1 MEAAIGIDFGGTTIK
16 SGLVAGGNVVKRGTV
31 VDTQKAGGLEDLLA
45 SLVGIVEELRGE
57 GVAGVGVGLPG
68 MVDANRG
75 VVNQLTNVA
84 GWNAVPLRKILEQ
97 RTGLPVAIEND
108 ANAMA
113 YGEWRHGAARDGR
126 HVICITLGTGVGGAL
141 ILDGHLY
148 RGATMG
154 AGEVGHMSIDY
165 HGLPGHYGNPGAL
178 EKYVGNQQITD
189 RAFSRY
195 AEKGLGRSREQCTPA
210 ALSEAARAGDQIALG
225 LWEEV
230 GYEIGVALSSAIWL
244 VNPDTVVIG
253 GGVAKAGELVFGPIR
268 RTIRSQTGR
277 VFHEHL
283 RIVEAQL
290 GNDAGIIGNAA
301 LALEAAREAGRA
313 GAV

>member
-1 MEAAIGIDFGGTTIK
+1 M
-16 SGLVAGGNVVKRGTV
+16 RW
-31 VDTQKAGGLEDLLA
+31 
-45 SLVGIVEELRGE
+45 
-57 GVAGVGVGLPG
+57 GVGGGLPG

-84 GWNAVPLRKILEQ
+84 GWESVPLREILEK
-97 RTGLPVAIEND
+97 RTGLPAAVEND

-113 YGEWRHGAARDGR
+113 YGEWRHGAAREGR

-141 ILDGHLY
+141 ILDGRLY
-148 RGATMG
+148 RGSTMG

-165 HGLPGHYGNPGAL
+165 RGVPGHYGNFGAL

-189 RAFSRY
+189 RAFGRY
-195 AEKGLGRSREQCTPA
+195 AERGAPRERECCTPA
-210 ALSEAARAGDQIALG
+210 ALSEAARAGDEVALG
-225 LWEEV
+225 IWEEV

-253 GGVAKAGELVFGPIR
+253 GGVAKAGELVFGPVR
-268 RTIRSQTGR
+268 RTIFSQTGR

-283 RIVEAQL
+283 RVVEAQL

-301 LALEAAREAGRA
+301 LALEAAQAAGRT
-313 GAV
+313 

>member
-16 SGLVAGGNVVKRGTV
+16 SGLVAGGNVLKRGPV
-31 VDTQKAGGLEDLLA
+31 VDTQKAGGFEELLDA
-45 SLVGIVEELRGE
+45 LVGIVEELRGD
-57 GVAGVGVGLPG
+57 GVKGVGVGLPG

-75 VVNQLTNVA
+75 VVNQLTNVP
-84 GWNAVPLRKILEQ
+84 GWNGVPLREILEK
-97 RTGLPVAIEND
+97 RTGLAVAVEND

-113 YGEWRHGAARDGR
+113 YGEWRHGAAREGR

-165 HGLPGHYGNPGAL
+165 RGVPGHYGNFGAL

-189 RAFSRY
+189 RAYQRY
-195 AEKGLGRSREQCTPA
+195 MERGLGREKDRCTPA
-210 ALSEAARAGDQIALG
+210 ALSEAARAGDEVALEI
-225 LWEEV
+225 WEAV

-244 VNPDTVVIG
+244 LNPDTVVIG
-253 GGVAKAGELVFGPIR
+253 GGVAKAGELVFDPIR

-283 RIVEAQL
+283 RIVEAEL

-301 LALEAAREAGRA
+301 LAVEAAQAAGKA
-313 GAV
+313 